1 MSEVPFS
8 AAVALRDR
16 PLEESQLAGP
26 AMSGVQ
32 QSVGSAARGHRLSLP
47 RVDEQRPEGIWD
59 RGCGSSPATTATETV
74 TVTMTPPPISA
85 VIPLE
90 LPKGSVVYSRYVNEH
105 NGAWVDMWAVPFAGP
120 DAMTET
126 EIIGYLQSRL
136 PVGRPYDF
144 EGSYLDWCRGGRN
157 YWAWEKP
164 ASADPN
170 EPDVI
175 DRLYVH
181 VVGSNY
187 VQIERDQVEPLICE
201 SGGGATPSS

>member
-1 MSEVPFS
+1 MSEAPSS
-8 AAVALRDR
+8 AAVALRQR

-47 RVDEQRPEGIWD
+47 RVDERRPEGIWD
-59 RGCGSSPATTATETV
+59 RVCAAALSGCGSSPATTATETV

-105 NGAWVDMWAVPFAGP
+105 NGAWVDMWAVPFEGP

-126 EIIGYLQSRL
+126 EIIG
-136 PVGRPYDF
+136 
-144 EGSYLDWCRGGRN
+144 
-157 YWAWEKP
+157 
-164 ASADPN
+164 
-170 EPDVI
+170 
-175 DRLYVH
+175 
-181 VVGSNY
+181 
-187 VQIERDQVEPLICE
+187 
-201 SGGGATPSS
+201 